1 MTEHLSGD
9 PDTPDRF
16 VQLDDGDSTSWRKAS
31 RARPASS

>member
-16 VQLDDGDSTSWRKAS
+16 VQLDDGDMHVVEEGEPDE
-31 RARPASS
+31 PASS